1 MKTLS
6 FPSRK
11 IALRPFQLLCCLG
24 TFVLGPVALPA
35 ETLSGRV
42 VDAAT
47 LAPLEAAAVTLPGT
61 EQRTRTDAQGRF
73 QFANIVP
80 GSVPVTISY
89 LGLETLQR
97 TVTVVPGAGASAE
110 FALEREALW
119 LDAVMV
125 SGSTGAQVA
134 ALNQQRESSAISN
147 VISADQAGRFPDAN
161 AAEAMR
167 RIPGVSIEREEKAG
181 DGRYVSI
188 RGLDSGLNAFSING
202 MRVAQSDE
210 ENRRVPLDTIHTG
223 ALSKITVYKS
233 LTPDLDGDGIGG
245 AVEMA
250 TATAFELG
258 RPVRSLTLEGIYQ
271 DFAGELGYL
280 AGGTFADVFGAE
292 DQFGLL
298 VSFTMEDRDTA
309 GFVVGN
315 DEEWI
320 PVDEDNATQN
330 AAWHPGEEMEYNTYA
345 NNREKWGL
353 SAALEWKLSPTTE
366 LYFKASLN
374 QFTDTELNN
383 GRHFVMDDFEFDAL
397 QDPAVPLSYS
407 TDNAVLA
414 YGEYEQTEWELSN
427 YIAGGTTRL
436 GAVRLDYSAAYSTGQ
451 QEEPRDFEVFYAA
464 ELEDALGWDLSD
476 PNFPRP
482 IMTAADAARLADPA
496 NYEFDEVDMDYD
508 QSEDTKWAVKLD
520 ATWAVN
526 ETLVLQAGVKGQFSE
541 RELNE
546 ANRFQSDEARHDS
559 LATSGLL
566 GGDSSFGDIGQSL
579 VILGYDAGALD
590 QLFVNRNNLFE
601 DTTDPIPDEDSYV
614 ANEDIYA
621 GYLMG
626 TWNLGRWEIVGGAR
640 VEYTEVETHNQE
652 LVVIVDEDDPA
663 YGEDQPGWNPYE
675 EENYLLAPLSSRS
688 TYTEV
693 LPRLQVNYR
702 ASDRLVYRAAA
713 FTSLARP
720 EFQFISGA
728 TEAERDGGEYEVSLG
743 NPDLEA
749 AYAWNFDLGVE
760 YYLDGIGLVSVNG
773 FFKSIDGFIFN
784 DAAPENEYDGQ
795 FLGSPATFEQPV
807 NGNTAKI
814 HGIEF
819 NYVTRFTSLP
829 GVMSGLGF
837 YGNLT
842 LQDSEADTGLDDA
855 NLTDVPFFNA
865 PDYVGTVAL
874 TYDRSGWDC
883 SLSYSFRDGYLD
895 ELMDGIN
902 IYAQPYESLD
912 LQLAYTWNQVTFSVK
927 VQDLLDSG
935 DSPIRTLT
943 RGDSRRFLN
952 ENSWNGRTVR
962 FGTSWSF

>member
-1 MKTLS
+1 MSVQSFLLRKSFLRSPRLAVGLLGACLS
-6 FPSRK
+6 TAAS
-11 IALRPFQLLCCLG
+11 
-24 TFVLGPVALPA
+24 A

-42 VDAAT
+42 LDARNQ
-47 LAPLEAAAVTLPGT
+47 APLEAASVVLDGGV
-61 EQRTRTDAQGRF
+61 QRTRTDAQGRF
-73 QFANIVP
+73 EFRNIAP
-80 GSVPVTISY
+80 GAQPVTISY
-89 LGLETLQR
+89 LGLQPMARE
-97 TVTVVPGAGASAE
+97 VTVLPGSGASE
-110 FALEREALW
+110 TFALESEALM
-119 LDAVMV
+119 LDTVV
-125 SGSTGAQVA
+125 VTGTTGAQIA
-134 ALNQQRESSAISN
+134 ALNQQRESSVISN

-210 ENRRVPLDTIHTG
+210 ENRRVPLDTVHTG
-223 ALSKITVYKS
+223 ALSRITVYKS
-233 LTPDLDGDGIGG
+233 LSPDLDGDGIGG
-245 AVEMA
+245 AVEMD

-258 RPVRSLTLEGIYQ
+258 RPVRTLSAEGIYQ

-280 AGGTFADVFGAE
+280 VSGTYADIFGE
-292 DQFGLL
+292 ESQFGLL
-298 VSFTMEDRDTA
+298 VSFTLEDRDTA
-309 GFVVGN
+309 GYVVEN
-315 DEEWI
+315 DEEWL
-320 PVDEDNATQN
+320 PVDEDNATQD
-330 AAWHPGEEMEYNTYA
+330 AAWHPGEEMEYNTYT
-345 NNREKWGL
+345 NNRKKRGV
-353 SAALEWKLSPTTE
+353 SAALEWKLSETTE
-366 LYFKASLN
+366 WYFKTSLN

-414 YGEYEQTEWELSN
+414 YGEFEKTEWELSN
-427 YIAGGTTRL
+427 TILGGTTRL
-436 GAVRLDYSAAYSTGQ
+436 GEVRLDYSAAYSTGQ
-451 QEEPRDFEVFYAA
+451 QEEPRDYEVFYAV
-464 ELEDALGWDLSD
+464 ELEDAVGWDLSD
-476 PNFPRP
+476 ANFPRP
-482 IMTAADAARLADPA
+482 ILSSADAARLEDPA

-508 QSEDTKWAVKLD
+508 QSQDTKWGFTLD
-520 ATWAVN
+520 ATWDASDVL
-526 ETLVLQAGVKGQFSE
+526 TLKAGLKGQFSE

-546 ANRFQSDEARHDS
+546 ANRFQSDEAKHDS
-559 LATSGLL
+559 LAASGLL
-566 GGDSSFGDIGQSL
+566 GASSSFADMGQSL
-579 VILGYDAGALD
+579 VILGYDPAALD
-590 QLFVNRNNLFE
+590 QIFENRNSLFE

-626 TWNLGRWEIVGGAR
+626 TWNLGHWEVVGGVR
-640 VEYTEVETHNQE
+640 LEYTEVETHNQE

-663 YGEDQPGWNPYE
+663 YGADQPGWNPYE
-675 EENYLLAPLSSRS
+675 EENYLLRPLTSRS

-728 TEAERDGGEYEVSLG
+728 TEAERDGGEYEVTLG
-743 NPDLEA
+743 NPDLDA

-760 YYLDGIGLVSVNG
+760 YYLDGIGVVSVNG
-773 FFKSIDGFIFN
+773 FYKTIDGFIFN
-784 DAAPENEYDGQ
+784 DAAPENEYDGEY
-795 FLGSPATFEQPV
+795 LGAPATFEQPV
-807 NGNTAKI
+807 NGNTATI

-829 GVMSGLGF
+829 GAMSGLGF

-842 LQDSEADTGLDDA
+842 LQDSEADTGLDED

-874 TYDRSGWDC
+874 TYDRAGFDC

-902 IYAQPYESLD
+902 IYAQAYESLD
-912 LQLAYTWNQVTFSVK
+912 LQLAYTWRDVTFTFK

-943 RGDSRRFLN
+943 RGERKRFLN
-952 ENSWNGRTVR
+952 ENAWNGRTMR
-962 FGTSWSF
+962 FGATWAF